1 MNKSKFLALLWVVL
15 VAWTM
20 AWCGNNT
27 NVDNEI
33 NNDNNDLIIEDVTE
47 SANAVIDYNDSLV
60 DLAYNC
66 IASEDTIW
74 TAYNSEE
81 LNVENIQNAI
91 SNTVAECNSAI
102 NQIESLGNW
111 EWDSSLKDGVITLLQ
126 KDKSTNGFLQFRL
139 CLFFTVLKWIPS
151 VIHPLRSGYSRSCL
165 RSRGQD
171 LPSSMYMPASAR
183 CISLSHPNCRAPLRR
198 RRLRR
203 AARRSSG
210 PALSA

>member
-126 KDKSTNGFLQFRL
+126 KDIEYYEKLGETVPYLTIPEDELTEEQAELYSDIISEIDVINQELEIANANLVAIQDQFA
-139 CLFFTVLKWIPS
+139 VD
-151 VIHPLRSGYSRSCL
+151 HGYEL
-165 RSRGQD
+165 ED
-171 LPSSMYMPASAR
+171 IEWEEVVEDVAEDVAE
-183 CISLSHPNCRAPLRR
+183 AE
-198 RRLRR
+198 
-203 AARRSSG
+203 
-210 PALSA
+210 